1 MPTPR
6 VLNNEID
13 LLNIANQDNDI
24 RDSFTR
30 AMISEDEEPL
40 DVATRDYDVNEFF
53 IGNDRWL
60 YKTLRPVI
68 MGETLTPTV
77 NCFRTTLSDQVYR
90 LFGQSPDLIREVL
103 SNLENGENATINYA
117 KGEYFIWYDGF
128 LYKTLAA
135 LTIGTPFEVNANIV
149 KCKNITDEIL
159 KIKSDAAS
167 LIKDYANVSY
177 QTSDTASTTINDTDY
192 VPLATNTGA
201 KKKALWST
209 IIAKIKGALTKS
221 DVGLGNVE
229 NKSSATIRSE
239 LTKANVTTA
248 LGYTPP
254 TKDTTY
260 SAGANISQSGTVFSL
275 TKANV
280 TNALGYTPPTQDT
293 NTTYSAGTGLS
304 LSGTIFSAKYGTAS
318 GTACQ
323 GNDSRLSNSRTPTSH
338 ASTSTAYGGGT
349 STNYGHVKPSDIYD
363 RNVGAADN
371 SIVASQAALYNAVE
385 YLKPLTMHNYQP
397 GVATNTANVDNGS
410 AWYAVIA
417 RYLVLVEFAFHT
429 TSNVS
434 GTWTT
439 YNLATGLPRVSS
451 VTYYTTATCDN
462 GRSYTVE
469 FVDGEGGGILK
480 VRTVADAPKEQW
492 IRGSVLYLTY

>member
-60 YKTLRPVI
+60 YKTLRPVNT
-68 MGETLTPTV
+68 GETLTPTV

-90 LFGQSPDLIREVL
+90 LFAQSPDLIREVL
-103 SNLENGENATINYA
+103 SNLEDGENATINYA

-128 LYKTLAA
+128 LYKA
-135 LTIGTPFEVNANIV
+135 LETITIGTPFTVNTNIV

-167 LIKDYANVSY
+167 LINDYANVSY
-177 QTSDTASTTINDTDY
+177 QTSDTASTAINDTDY
-192 VPLATNTGA
+192 VPLATSAGA

-209 IIAKIKGALTKS
+209 IVNKIKGALTKS
-221 DVGLGNVE
+221 DVGLSNVE

-254 TKDTTY
+254 TQDTTY

-293 NTTYSAGTGLS
+293 NTTYSNGTGLN
-304 LSGTIFSAKYGTAS
+304 LSGTTFSVKYGTAS

-323 GNDSRLSNSRTPTSH
+323 GNDSRLSNARTPAAH
-338 ASTSTAYGGGT
+338 ASTGTGYGAGNA
-349 STNYGHVKPSDIYD
+349 TNFGHVKLSDVID
-363 RNVGAADN
+363 SNVGAAAN
-371 SIVASQAALYNAVE
+371 SIAASQNAVYQVYSLRIKAVSTTLT
-385 YLKPLTMHNYQP
+385 YLNSEGVYRINIPSGQTVNSLVNIYFQEVNEHWVTRIFYWEGDLRCYVWRVEGQVCKP
-397 GVATNTANVDNGS
+397 ATNS
-410 AWYAVIA
+410 SLKIA
-417 RYLVLVEFAFHT
+417 MY
-429 TSNVS
+429 
-434 GTWTT
+434 
-439 YNLATGLPRVSS
+439 
-451 VTYYTTATCDN
+451 
-462 GRSYTVE
+462 
-469 FVDGEGGGILK
+469 FV
-480 VRTVADAPKEQW
+480 
-492 IRGSVLYLTY
+492 

>member
-68 MGETLTPTV
+68 TGETLTPTV

-90 LFGQSPDLIREVL
+90 LFAQSPDLIREVL
-103 SNLENGENATINYA
+103 SNLEDGENATVNYA

-135 LTIGTPFEVNANIV
+135 LTIGTPFTVNTNIV

-167 LIKDYANVSY
+167 LINDYANVSY

-192 VPLATNTGA
+192 VPLATNAGG

-209 IIAKIKGALTKS
+209 IITKIKGALTKS
-221 DVGLGNVE
+221 DVGLSNVE

-304 LSGTIFSAKYGTAS
+304 LSGTTFSAKYGTAS

-338 ASTSTAYGGGT
+338 ASTGTGYGAGNA
-349 STNYGHVKPSDIYD
+349 SNYGHVKVSDTYTS
-363 RNVGAADN
+363 NVGAAAN
-371 SIVASQAALYNAVE
+371 SIAASQTALYNV
-385 YLKPLTMHNYQP
+385 YNYFKFNGFIIIQLWIKIDFNLP
-397 GVATNTANVDNGS
+397 AWNRYKFIKDMPANIGGNYECIGCVKTDWSNDVFFIGNTGTDIDLVARDES
-410 AWYAVIA
+410 ASQGQVFTGTVMYPM
-417 RYLVLVEFAFHT
+417 VL
-429 TSNVS
+429 
-434 GTWTT
+434 
-439 YNLATGLPRVSS
+439 
-451 VTYYTTATCDN
+451 
-462 GRSYTVE
+462 
-469 FVDGEGGGILK
+469 
-480 VRTVADAPKEQW
+480 
-492 IRGSVLYLTY
+492 